1 MFKNPHALL
10 SVGNALSLLLFLVL
24 YGTFHGYPRERKL
37 SYHYPANEGNGYI
50 QSLPSER
57 GWKGLGIK
65 SPYIL

>member
-1 MFKNPHALL
+1 MIGPFSCPFWQYMVH
-10 SVGNALSLLLFLVL
+10 SMGIRESESSL
-24 YGTFHGYPRERKL
+24 
-37 SYHYPANEGNGYI
+37 YHYPANEGNGRN